1 MTEESPLTSRK
12 FWISMLATIVSCGI
26 PVIYKHLE
34 ISDTITI
41 SVLGI
46 VSALALGYGGLNL
59 IDKKLSNDSK

>member
-1 MTEESPLTSRK
+1 MNDDSPFTSRK
-12 FWISMLATIVSCGI
+12 FWISILATALSCGL
-26 PVIYKHLE
+26 PLLYKHLE

-59 IDKKLSNDSK
+59 MDKKISNDSK